1 MSKHTTYSALE
12 EKINIYSHLL
22 GGFVSVLAFILLLLK
37 GLKDPQPLHLFSY
50 CIFSFSMIFLYFSSA
65 NYHSAV
71 DVKKR
76 FRLKIVDHCAI
87 YVLIAGSYTPFAL
100 ITMVDQGGWI
110 LFAIAWTFAAV
121 GIALKLF
128 FTGRFKVI
136 STLMYVAMGWL
147 IIFFVKPMVQSF
159 SADGI
164 FWLAMGG
171 LSYTAGAVIYLIK
184 KIPFNHAIF
193 HIFVL
198 AGSISIFLSVYW
210 YVG

>member
-1 MSKHTTYSALE
+1 MSKHTTYSVLE

-22 GGFVSVLAFILLLLK
+22 GGVLSAVAFVLLLLK
-37 GLKDPQPLHLFSY
+37 GLNDPKLLHLFSY
-50 CIFSFSMIFLYFSSA
+50 CVFSLSMIFLYFSSA
-65 NYHSAV
+65 NYHRTV
-71 DVKKR
+71 DIKKR
-76 FRLKIVDHCAI
+76 YRLKVVDHCAI

-100 ITMVDQGGWI
+100 ITMIDQGGWL
-110 LFAIAWTFAAV
+110 LFAISWSFAAV
-121 GIALKLF
+121 GITLKLF

-147 IIFFVKPMVQSF
+147 IIFFVKPLIQSF

-164 FWLAMGG
+164 FWLVMGG

-193 HIFVL
+193 HVFVL